1 MRRKFFSKNYLN
13 YMRQAIGL
21 ARRGFGMTSPN
32 PMVGAVLVKGGK
44 IIGRGWHRHA
54 GEPHAEIEALRDAQ
68 KRRYSTKSATL
79 YVTLEPCCTH
89 GRTPPCTEAI
99 IAAEIKRVVVGT
111 TDPNPKHSGRA
122 FKILRHAGI
131 AIEPFGV
138 PRSRGKD
145 NASRSNRL
153 KAGLQTKLADEC
165 ERLNEAFNHWI
176 VHRRP
181 FVTVKAAMTLD
192 GKIATA
198 TGESKWIT
206 AEAARAHGMKL
217 RQGADAI
224 LVGINTILADDPSLT
239 FRTNADSKGN
249 IEHPTSNRPSLGS
262 YGPAGIQHPKPRR
275 IVLDSMARTPLAAKV
290 VSDEFAALTT
300 IVVSKYAPKN
310 RVAALSK
317 RVNVL
322 VAPAVRPS
330 TLDPRLSTRIDLR
343 WLMRKLGAEN
353 VTSLLVEGGGEVNAS
368 FLLGGLAQRV
378 SFFYAPKILGGR
390 DSRKAVA
397 GEGAKSLAEVIR
409 LRDVEWKRLGPDL
422 LLTARVTS

>member
-21 ARRGFGMTSPN
+21 ARRGYGMTSPN

-131 AIEPFGV
+131 AIEAFGV

-206 AEAARAHGMKL
+206 GEAARAHGMKL

-262 YGPAGIQHPKPRR
+262 YGPAGIQHRILRR
-275 IVLDSMARTPLAAKV
+275 IILDSMARTPLAAKV
-290 VSDEFAALTT
+290 ASDEFAALTT

-310 RVAALSK
+310 RVAALAK
-317 RVNVL
+317 RVNVI
-322 VAPAVRPS
+322 VAPATKRRARSDAPYQQ
-330 TLDPRLSTRIDLR
+330 IDLR
-343 WLMRKLGAEN
+343 WLMRKLGAGN

-397 GEGAKSLAEVIR
+397 GEGARSLAEAIR

-422 LLTARVTS
+422 LLTARVE